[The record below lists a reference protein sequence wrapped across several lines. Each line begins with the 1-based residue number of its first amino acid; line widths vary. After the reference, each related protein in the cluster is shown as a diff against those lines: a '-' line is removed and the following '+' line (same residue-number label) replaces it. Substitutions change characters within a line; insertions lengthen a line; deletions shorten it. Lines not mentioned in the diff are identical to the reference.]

1 MGQTRFYP
9 VFESDDLDAAYAA
22 AKRLLALSDTD
33 ELLTTLWAE
42 APDKSVL
49 DRLSDVLAQP
59 DTPVTISQQ
68 DDGDSRPGWWS
79 LEAWSRSDRSIEV
92 PFLQAAKHL
101 VASVGWEVAW
111 PGGPRT
117 RPLPPARPLRSPT
130 DAQLRRHLPGAAR
143 RRIPGL
149 RPRQMERHRRR
160 PTRRMARD
168 TSRTTNPRTR
178 RNRLVTTSPTLSG
191 CINQKQERFLPDSE
205 SGLPE

>member
-49 DRLSDVLAQP
+49 DRLSDIVAQP

-111 PGGPRT
+111 PEVPELDLCHRHDHSEVQLMLNCAGIYLGQPAAGHLVYVHVKWSDTEDDQRAEWLATQAGLQILGP
-117 RPLPPARPLRSPT
+117 
-130 DAQLRRHLPGAAR
+130 GE
-143 RRIPGL
+143 IGW
-149 RPRQMERHRRR
+149 
-160 PTRRMARD
+160 
-168 TSRTTNPRTR
+168 
-178 RNRLVTTSPTLSG
+178 
-191 CINQKQERFLPDSE
+191 
-205 SGLPE
+205 